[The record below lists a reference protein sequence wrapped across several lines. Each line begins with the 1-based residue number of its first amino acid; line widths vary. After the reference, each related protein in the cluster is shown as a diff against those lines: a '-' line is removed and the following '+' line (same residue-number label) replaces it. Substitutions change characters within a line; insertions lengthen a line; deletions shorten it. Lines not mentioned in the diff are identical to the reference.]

1 MKTLLRVFEICSGKM
16 QQVLSEKE
24 NKMQS
29 DKCNYCSF
37 IKKKDLEVA
46 S

>member
-1 MKTLLRVFEICSGKM
+1 M

-37 IKKKDLEVA
+37 TKKKDLEVA
-46 S
+46 SWKRLKDTNNTR